1 MKIEHLSYL
10 MEIHR
15 QGSISAAAKALYLS
29 PTTLSNILKDAEE
42 ELGFPLFE
50 RSRSGVSLTP
60 DGEEALALMEE
71 IDDCFEQI
79 KRLRETAASRY
90 QPALITT
97 SPTVHSALALPLNQA
112 FEAQGPDYSL
122 EFQIVTGADIG
133 TILIKNESSIG
144 ITYLSNKS
152 LDRYKAIASKY
163 HIKVES
169 IFTDHLYLLVRR
181 DHPLAQKTIIGAE
194 ELSNMELAM
203 LEHYHTASSSFYP
216 LVLET
221 QNRCTTFSSI
231 ALMKQSI
238 LCRNTAAILS
248 GYAIQYHQSADATQL
263 KPLLLTG
270 LSSQINLCLIHRPT
284 EDLQPQERL
293 ALSCIRTYFKN
304 LPLPPFSPEMDEGR
318 EPG

>member
-10 MEIHR
+10 MEIQK
-15 QGSISAAAKALYLS
+15 QGSISAAAKKAYLTS
-29 PTTLSNILKDAEE
+29 TTLSNILKDAEE

-50 RSRSGVSLTP
+50 RNRSGVSLTP
-60 DGEEALALMEE
+60 DGEEALALIEE
-71 IDDCFEQI
+71 IDNCFAQI
-79 KRLRETAASRY
+79 KQLRETAASRY

-97 SPTVHSALALPLNQA
+97 SPTIHSALALPLNQA

-122 EFQIVTGADIG
+122 EFQIVTGADVG
-133 TILIKNESSIG
+133 TILMKNESSIG

-163 HIKVES
+163 RIKVES

-181 DHPLAQKTIIGAE
+181 DHPLAQEDAINTAE
-194 ELSNMELAM
+194 LNGMELSM
-203 LEHYHTASSSFYP
+203 LEHYHSSSSIFYP
-216 LVLET
+216 LVLGN

-238 LCRNTAAILS
+238 LSRNAAAILS
-248 GYAIQYHQSADATQL
+248 GYAIQYHQSDDLDQL

-270 LSSQINLCLIHRPT
+270 LHYSNQINLCLIQRPT
-284 EDLQPQERL
+284 EDLQPQEKL

-304 LPLPPFSPEMDEGR
+304 LPLPPFSPEMTV
-318 EPG
+318 